1 MDKMDPD
8 TIPDPANPDP
18 KKIRNEKSGKFEIKR
33 YSELVEMYEV
43 KSAIIVSVDYFKLTR
58 FDNN

>member
-8 TIPDPANPDP
+8 TFPDPANPDP

-33 YSELVEMYEV
+33 YSELVEMSEV
-43 KSAIIVSVDYFKLTR
+43 KSAIIVCGLL
-58 FDNN
+58 